1 MLDRTSIT
9 AFGHI
14 IDGKVVDRADKGGID
29 VVDPAD
35 GRVFARLPRGGAAE
49 VDRAVEAARTAF
61 EGEWGAKS
69 ALERGRILM
78 RFSALILDHAEE
90 LAELECLD
98 TGKPLTQARNDIA
111 ATARYFEYYGSAAD
125 KHHGE
130 TIPYSKGMTVLAL
143 RVPHGVTG
151 HIIPWNYPSQ
161 IFGRSVGGA
170 LAAGNACVVKPA
182 EDACL
187 TPLRLGELAL
197 QAGLPAGA
205 LNIVCGLGMEAGA
218 ALAGHP
224 GINHISFTGSP
235 QTGTA
240 VAKAAAE
247 NHVPVT
253 LELGGKSPQIL
264 FADADLDAA
273 LPVVVNAIV
282 QNAGQTCAAGS
293 RVLIERSIYPEVMTQ
308 LAERFAALK
317 VGPGIDDPD
326 CGPIVSA
333 RQLRRVTELVEAALA
348 DGAQVVAKGQ
358 VKPDAPES
366 GYYFPPMLLDGATP
380 DSRLACDEIF
390 GPVLAAFPFDDE
402 AEAIRL
408 ANGTPYGLTAS
419 VWTQDGGRQM
429 RCAHAIEAGQVFVNN
444 YGAGGGIELPFGGMK
459 RSGYGRE
466 KAFEGMISF
475 TTIKTVV
482 LKHG

>member
-1 MLDRTSIT
+1 MLDQTSVT
-9 AFGHI
+9 AYGHL
-14 IDGKVVDRADKGGID
+14 IDGEIVGRAEKDGID
-29 VVDPAD
+29 VVDPST
-35 GRVFARLPRGGAAE
+35 GKVFARLPRGGKAE
-49 VDRAVEAARTAF
+49 IDRAVEAARRAY

-69 ALERGRILM
+69 ALERGRILTKLSGLVLEH
-78 RFSALILDHAEE
+78 FDE
-90 LAELECLD
+90 LAELESRD
-98 TGKPLTQARNDIA
+98 TGKPMKQARADIT
-111 ATARYFEYYGSAAD
+111 ATARYFEYYGAAAD

-130 TIPYSKGMTVLAL
+130 TIPYTKGMTVLAL

-187 TPLRLGELAL
+187 APLRMAELAL
-197 QAGLPAGA
+197 EAGLPAGA
-205 LNIVCGLGMEAGA
+205 LNMVCGIGTEAGA
-218 ALAGHP
+218 ALASHP
-224 GINHISFTGSP
+224 GINHMSFTGSP

-247 NHVPVT
+247 NHVQVT
-253 LELGGKSPQIL
+253 LELGGKSPQVI
-264 FADADLDAA
+264 FADADLDEA
-273 LPVVVNAIV
+273 LPVIVNAIV

-293 RVLIERSIYPEVMTQ
+293 RVLIEQSIYDDVLAK
-308 LAERFAALK
+308 LAERFSRLM
-317 VGPGIDDPD
+317 VGAGADDLD
-326 CGPIVSA
+326 CGPIISA
-333 RQLRRVTELVEAALA
+333 KQLARVNTLVDAALS
-348 DGAQVVAKGQ
+348 DGAKVVAKASLDKSAPEGGYYYPPML
-358 VKPDAPES
+358 VDGAAPES
-366 GYYFPPMLLDGATP
+366 RIAQ
-380 DSRLACDEIF
+380 DEVF
-390 GPVLAAFPFDDE
+390 GPVLAAFPFKDE

-408 ANGTPYGLTAS
+408 ANATPYGLTAS

-429 RCAHAIEAGQVFVNN
+429 RCANAIEAGQVFINN

-466 KAFEGMISF
+466 KAFDGMISF

>member
-1 MLDRTSIT
+1 MLDQTSVT
-9 AFGHI
+9 AYGHL
-14 IDGKVVDRADKGGID
+14 IDGETVDRATQGGID
-29 VVDPAD
+29 VLDPST
-35 GRVFARLPRGGAAE
+35 GKVFARIPRGSAAD
-49 VDRAVEAARTAF
+49 VDRAVAAARSAF
-61 EGEWGAKS
+61 EGAWGAKS

-78 RFSALILDHAEE
+78 KISSLILENFEE
-90 LAELECLD
+90 LAALESRD
-98 TGKPLTQARNDIA
+98 TGKPMKQARADIT

-143 RVPHGVTG
+143 RVPHGVTA

-161 IFGRSVGGA
+161 IYGRSVGGA

-187 TPLRLGELAL
+187 TPLRISELAL
-197 QAGLPAGA
+197 EAGLPAGA
-205 LNIVCGLGMEAGA
+205 LNVVCGLGTEAGA

-247 NHVPVT
+247 NHVQVT
-253 LELGGKSPQIL
+253 LKLGGKSPQVI
-264 FADADLDAA
+264 FADADLDEA
-273 LPVVVNAIV
+273 LPVIVNAII

-293 RVLIERSIYPEVMTQ
+293 RVLIERSIYDEV
-308 LAERFAALK
+308 LARLSERFSALK
-317 VGPGIDDPD
+317 VGAGVDDLD
-326 CGPIVSA
+326 CGPIISA
-333 RQLRRVTELVEAALA
+333 KQLARVTSLVDAALA
-348 DGAQVVAKGQ
+348 DGAKVVASAGMAEN
-358 VKPDAPES
+358 APE
-366 GYYFPPMLLDGATP
+366 GGFYYPPMLLDGAAP
-380 DSRLACDEIF
+380 ESRLGQDEVF
-390 GPVLAAFPFDDE
+390 GPVLAAFPFEDE
-402 AEAIRL
+402 KHAIRI
-408 ANGTPYGLTAS
+408 ANATPYGLTAS
-419 VWTQDGGRQM
+419 VWTRDGGRQM